1 MSHELSDTPQ
11 VVTQTVSR
19 RRALGALG
27 VLSLMATTGNAAMAS
42 QAESTPVT
50 GDSGTIEVMMPDWR
64 FSLIETVDPYVG
76 ELTKPQGVPAGLRVV
91 GCQIVL
97 TNMSDQPMDFSI
109 RDIRA
114 RDADG
119 VEYPAGDYVGTEPD
133 IVSQNLPNGERTRG
147 WVWFGIPETT
157 QIASIVFLAPRPVLR
172 IPVG

>member
-1 MSHELSDTPQ
+1 MSHGLSETSRL
-11 VVTQTVSR
+11 VNR
-19 RRALGALG
+19 RRAIGALG
-27 VLSLMATTGNAAMAS
+27 VLGLMATTSNAAMAS
-42 QAESTPVT
+42 QAQSTPVT
-50 GDSGTIEVMMPDWR
+50 GGAEPIEVMMPDWR

-91 GCQIVL
+91 GCQVVL
-97 TNMSDQPMDFSI
+97 TNMSDQPMDFSL

-119 VEYPAGDYVGTEPD
+119 VEYQAGDYVGTEPD

-147 WVWFGIPETT
+147 WVWFGIPEAT

-172 IPVG
+172 VPVG